1 MWVAIYNDAGSGGTV
16 RVEEFRKRADVA
28 TAVSQFE
35 NDYTPPETGYAGID
49 AGWTAYVDPPNYQE
63 WHVDR
68 DVTPRVLVA
77 VNMPLTLVFQG
88 SRSVTEATI
97 TTTTPVI
104 VDGLLS
110 RLSTWFDDPAAAV
123 GSVTGEIKVVGGDC
137 SIRIMMGDGGLGNP
151 VTPLSADYVQSDTAG
166 NWVPF
171 TIISNADPVLIL
183 QRYFIEA
190 EMSIVATSA
199 EIRYSSFSIFGKG

>member
-28 TAVSQFE
+28 TAVWQFE
-35 NDYTPPETGYAGID
+35 NDYAPPETGYAGID
-49 AGWTAYVDPPNYQE
+49 TGWTAYVDPPKYQE

-68 DVTPRVLVA
+68 DVTPRVIVGID
-77 VNMPLTLVFQG
+77 MPLILVFQG

-97 TTTTPVI
+97 MTTTPVI
-104 VDGLLS
+104 VDGLRS
-110 RLSTWFDDPAAAV
+110 RLSTWFEDPSAAV
-123 GSVTGEIKVVGGDC
+123 GSVTGEIKVSGGDC
-137 SIRIMMGDGGLGNP
+137 SIRLMMGDGGLGNP

-171 TIISNADPVLIL
+171 TVLSNTEPILTL

-190 EMSIVATSA
+190 EMSVAATSA